1 MSHFTKHLHT
11 LFQPSLPPPSPP
23 SQLPPPP
30 QPASS
35 LSPPLSPHFHL
46 PPPSL
51 HSPIP
56 LPDPSPVL
64 TLCQPCP
71 QPQCRAASGRAGARG
86 RRTGREGDGK
96 AVPVPPSHKTNT
108 WPVPSAGRTTPALLC
123 SPATRVPPG
132 PGARGVPRGQS
143 RRRVGT
149 PGMAQSSLAKF
160 PMVTLRSCLLATSSW
175 RCRAPPPMKQKAG
188 QTGPE
193 QSTPHSQS
201 SRKETAS

>member
-23 SQLPPPP
+23 PQLPPPP
-30 QPASS
+30 QPAPS

-51 HSPIP
+51 RSPIP
-56 LPDPSPVL
+56 FPDPSPVL

-71 QPQCRAASGRAGARG
+71 QPQCRAAQAELELGAGGLGEKGTA
-86 RRTGREGDGK
+86 K
-96 AVPVPPSHKTNT
+96 LSPFPPPHKTNT
-108 WPVPSAGRTTPALLC
+108 WPVPSAGSTPALLC
-123 SPATRVPPG
+123 SLATRVPPG

-143 RRRVGT
+143 GRRAGT